1 MSVKKSVIIGFFVAC
16 VAFSEI
22 VTPLAVSWW
31 LDQALNKVMPA
42 RQHNVSARSLPGIT
56 LWLGRFDGVKSVAE
70 EARIDGLK
78 IQEARVTIDDAR
90 LDMAE
95 LAGNN
100 RIVIKQVRD
109 LQIMLK
115 VNEKDLAEYLGS
127 KIKEVKN
134 PTVKILADKIEIRS
148 EVDLGLVKF
157 AVGVDG
163 RIVGDANSIRF
174 RSDKLEIKNAGG
186 INFGALFGEIPLLD
200 LTKLPFK
207 AGVRK
212 IVMEPGTITIYADNH

>member
-1 MSVKKSVIIGFFVAC
+1 MNKKVIIGFLAASI
-16 VAFSEI
+16 AFSEI
-22 VTPLAVSWW
+22 VTPLAASWW

-42 RQHNVSARSLPGIT
+42 RQHNVSARSLPGVT
-56 LWLGRFDGVKSVAE
+56 LWLGQFDSVKSVAE

-78 IQEARVTIDDAR
+78 IQEERVTIADAR

-95 LAGNN
+95 LAGNS
-100 RIVIKQVRD
+100 RIAVKQVRD

-127 KIKEVKN
+127 KVKEAKN
-134 PTVKILADKIEIRS
+134 PGVKILKDKIEIRS
-148 EVDLGLVKF
+148 DVDLGILKF

-163 RIVGDANSIRF
+163 RIVGDASSIRF
-174 RSDKLEIKNAGG
+174 RSDRLEVKNTGG
-186 INFGALFGEIPLLD
+186 LNFGALFAEIPLLD

-207 AGVRK
+207 VAVRK
-212 IVMEPGTITIYADNH
+212 IVTDAGVITIYADNH

>member
-1 MSVKKSVIIGFFVAC
+1 MNKKVIIGFLAASI
-16 VAFSEI
+16 AFSEI
-22 VTPLAVSWW
+22 VTPLAASWW

-42 RQHNVSARSLPGIT
+42 RQHNVSARSLPGVT
-56 LWLGRFDGVKSVAE
+56 LWLGQFDNVKSVAE

-78 IQEARVTIDDAR
+78 IQEARVTIADAR

-95 LAGNN
+95 LAGNS
-100 RIVIKQVRD
+100 RIAVKQVRD

-127 KIKEVKN
+127 KVKEAKN
-134 PTVKILADKIEIRS
+134 PSVKILKDKIEIRS
-148 EVDLGLVKF
+148 DVDLGFLKI

-163 RIVGDANSIRF
+163 RIVGDASSIRF
-174 RSDKLEIKNAGG
+174 RSDRLEVKNAGG
-186 INFGALFGEIPLLD
+186 LNFGALFAEIPLLD

-207 AGVRK
+207 VAVRK
-212 IVMEPGTITIYADNH
+212 IVTEPGVITIYADNH

>member
-1 MSVKKSVIIGFFVAC
+1 MNKKVIIGFLAASI
-16 VAFSEI
+16 AFSEI
-22 VTPLAVSWW
+22 VTPLAASWW

-42 RQHNVSARSLPGIT
+42 RQHNVSARSLPGVT
-56 LWLGRFDGVKSVAE
+56 LWLGQFDSVKSVAE

-78 IQEARVTIDDAR
+78 IQEARVTIADAR

-95 LAGNN
+95 LAGNS
-100 RIVIKQVRD
+100 RIAVKQVRD

-127 KIKEVKN
+127 KVKEAKN
-134 PTVKILADKIEIRS
+134 PSVKILKDKIEIRS
-148 EVDLGLVKF
+148 DVDLGFLKI

-163 RIVGDANSIRF
+163 RIVGDASSIRF
-174 RSDKLEIKNAGG
+174 RSDRLEVKNAGG
-186 INFGALFGEIPLLD
+186 LNFAALFAEIPLLD

-207 AGVRK
+207 VAVRK
-212 IVMEPGTITIYADNH
+212 IVTEPGAITISADNH

>member
-1 MSVKKSVIIGFFVAC
+1 MNKKVIIGFLAASI
-16 VAFSEI
+16 AFSEI

-42 RQHNVSARSLPGIT
+42 RQHNVSARSLPGVT
-56 LWLGRFDGVKSVAE
+56 LWLGQFDSVKSVAE

-78 IQEARVTIDDAR
+78 IQEARVTIADAR

-95 LAGNN
+95 LAGNS
-100 RIVIKQVRD
+100 RIAVKQVRD

-127 KIKEVKN
+127 KVKEAKN
-134 PTVKILADKIEIRS
+134 PSVKILKDKIEIRS
-148 EVDLGLVKF
+148 DVDLGFLKI

-163 RIVGDANSIRF
+163 RIVGDASSIRF
-174 RSDKLEIKNAGG
+174 RSDRLEVKNAGG
-186 INFGALFGEIPLLD
+186 LNFGALFAEIPLLD

-207 AGVRK
+207 VAVRK
-212 IVMEPGTITIYADNH
+212 IVTEPGVITIYADNH

>member
-1 MSVKKSVIIGFFVAC
+1 MNKKVVLGLLAAC
-16 VAFSEI
+16 IAVSE
-22 VTPLAVSWW
+22 VLTPLAVSWW

-42 RQHNVSARSLPGIT
+42 RQHNVSARSLPGVT
-56 LWLGRFDGVKSVAE
+56 LWLGQFDNVKSVAE

-78 IQEARVTIDDAR
+78 IQEARVTIADAR

-95 LAGNN
+95 LAGNS
-100 RIVIKQVRD
+100 RIAVKQVRD

-127 KIKEVKN
+127 KVKEVKN
-134 PTVKILADKIEIRS
+134 PSVKILKDKIEIRS
-148 EVDLGLVKF
+148 DVDLGFLKI

-163 RIVGDANSIRF
+163 RIVGDASSIRF
-174 RSDKLEIKNAGG
+174 RSDRLEVKNAGG
-186 INFGALFGEIPLLD
+186 LNFGALFAEIPLLD

-207 AGVRK
+207 VAVRK
-212 IVMEPGTITIYADNH
+212 IVTEPGVITIYADNH

>member
-1 MSVKKSVIIGFFVAC
+1 MNKKVIIGFLAASI
-16 VAFSEI
+16 AFSEI
-22 VTPLAVSWW
+22 VTPLAASWW

-42 RQHNVSARSLPGIT
+42 RQHNVSARSLPGVT
-56 LWLGRFDGVKSVAE
+56 LWLGQFDSVKSVAE

-78 IQEARVTIDDAR
+78 IQEARVTIADAR

-95 LAGNN
+95 LAGNS
-100 RIVIKQVRD
+100 RIAVKQVRD

-127 KIKEVKN
+127 KVKEAKN
-134 PTVKILADKIEIRS
+134 PSVKILKDKIEIRS
-148 EVDLGLVKF
+148 DVDLGILKF

-163 RIVGDANSIRF
+163 RIVGDASSMRF
-174 RSDKLEIKNAGG
+174 RSDRLEVKNTGG
-186 INFGALFGEIPLLD
+186 LNFGALFAEIPLLD

-207 AGVRK
+207 VAVRK
-212 IVMEPGTITIYADNH
+212 IVTEPGVITIYADNH

>member
-1 MSVKKSVIIGFFVAC
+1 MNKKVIIGFLAASI
-16 VAFSEI
+16 AFSEI
-22 VTPLAVSWW
+22 VTPLAASWW

-42 RQHNVSARSLPGIT
+42 RQHNVSARSLPGVT
-56 LWLGRFDGVKSVAE
+56 LWLGQFDSVKSVAE

-78 IQEARVTIDDAR
+78 IQEARVTIADAR

-95 LAGNN
+95 LAGNS
-100 RIVIKQVRD
+100 RIAVKQVRD

-127 KIKEVKN
+127 KVKEVKN
-134 PTVKILADKIEIRS
+134 PSVKILKDKIEIRS
-148 EVDLGLVKF
+148 DVDLGFLKI

-163 RIVGDANSIRF
+163 RIVGDASSIRF
-174 RSDKLEIKNAGG
+174 RSDRLEVKNAGG
-186 INFGALFGEIPLLD
+186 LNFAALFAEIPLLD

-207 AGVRK
+207 VAVRK
-212 IVMEPGTITIYADNH
+212 IVTEPGVITIYADNH

>member
-1 MSVKKSVIIGFFVAC
+1 MNKKVIIGFLAASI
-16 VAFSEI
+16 AFSEI
-22 VTPLAVSWW
+22 VTPLAASWW

-42 RQHNVSARSLPGIT
+42 RQHNVSARSLPGVT
-56 LWLGRFDGVKSVAE
+56 LWLGQFDSVKSVAE

-78 IQEARVTIDDAR
+78 IQEARVTIADAR

-95 LAGNN
+95 LAGNS
-100 RIVIKQVRD
+100 RISVKQVRD

-127 KIKEVKN
+127 KVKEAKN
-134 PTVKILADKIEIRS
+134 PSVKILKDKIEIRS
-148 EVDLGLVKF
+148 DVDLGILKF

-163 RIVGDANSIRF
+163 RIVGDASSIRF
-174 RSDKLEIKNAGG
+174 RSDRLEVKNTGG
-186 INFGALFGEIPLLD
+186 LNFGALFAEIPLLD

-207 AGVRK
+207 VAVRK
-212 IVMEPGTITIYADNH
+212 IVTDAGVITIYADNH

>member
-1 MSVKKSVIIGFFVAC
+1 MNKKVIIGFLAASI
-16 VAFSEI
+16 AFSEI
-22 VTPLAVSWW
+22 VTPLAASWW

-42 RQHNVSARSLPGIT
+42 RQHNVSARSLPGVT
-56 LWLGRFDGVKSVAE
+56 LWLGQFDNVKSVAE

-78 IQEARVTIDDAR
+78 IQEARVTIADAR

-95 LAGNN
+95 LAGNS
-100 RIVIKQVRD
+100 RIAVKQVRD

-127 KIKEVKN
+127 KVKEVKN
-134 PTVKILADKIEIRS
+134 PSVKILKDKIEIRS
-148 EVDLGLVKF
+148 DVDLGFLKI

-163 RIVGDANSIRF
+163 RIVGDASSIRF
-174 RSDKLEIKNAGG
+174 RSDRLEVKNAGG
-186 INFGALFGEIPLLD
+186 LNFGALFAEIPLLD

-207 AGVRK
+207 VAVRK
-212 IVMEPGTITIYADNH
+212 IVTEPGVITIYADNH

>member
-1 MSVKKSVIIGFFVAC
+1 MNKKVIIGFLAASI
-16 VAFSEI
+16 AFSEI
-22 VTPLAVSWW
+22 VTPLAASWW

-42 RQHNVSARSLPGIT
+42 RQHNVSARSLPGVT
-56 LWLGRFDGVKSVAE
+56 LWLGQFDSVKSVAE

-78 IQEARVTIDDAR
+78 IQEARVTIADAR

-95 LAGNN
+95 LAGNS
-100 RIVIKQVRD
+100 RIAVKQVRD

-127 KIKEVKN
+127 KVKEAKN
-134 PTVKILADKIEIRS
+134 PSVKILKDKIEIRS
-148 EVDLGLVKF
+148 DVDLGILKV

-163 RIVGDANSIRF
+163 RIVGDASSIRF
-174 RSDKLEIKNAGG
+174 RSDRLEVKNTGG
-186 INFGALFGEIPLLD
+186 LNFGALFAEIPLLD

-207 AGVRK
+207 VAVRK
-212 IVMEPGTITIYADNH
+212 IVTDAGVITIYADNH

>member
-1 MSVKKSVIIGFFVAC
+1 MNKKVIIGFLAASI
-16 VAFSEI
+16 AFSEI
-22 VTPLAVSWW
+22 VTPLAASWW

-42 RQHNVSARSLPGIT
+42 RQHNVSARSLPGVT
-56 LWLGRFDGVKSVAE
+56 LWLGQFDSVKSVAE

-78 IQEARVTIDDAR
+78 IQEARVTIADAR

-95 LAGNN
+95 LAGNS
-100 RIVIKQVRD
+100 RIAVKQVRD

-127 KIKEVKN
+127 KVKEAKN
-134 PTVKILADKIEIRS
+134 PSVKILKDKIEIRS
-148 EVDLGLVKF
+148 DVDLGILKL

-163 RIVGDANSIRF
+163 RIVGDASSIRF
-174 RSDKLEIKNAGG
+174 RSDRLEVKNTGG
-186 INFGALFGEIPLLD
+186 LNFGALFAEIPLLD

-207 AGVRK
+207 VAVRK
-212 IVMEPGTITIYADNH
+212 IVTDAGVITIYADNH